1 MRPAMPGY
9 PCTAV
14 ALLVFALAT
23 ADTAVA
29 AEAGARGRIGH
40 YSSGNGLIGFV
51 LDRLATP
58 IKLRFDG
65 SDEILALTAAPAPY
79 GSVTLKR
86 DDGYAVLRIGD
97 DGRVLLFDERLNGGS
112 GRTYRDQDAEPL
124 TVRAATKMQAEAD
137 ADALGP
143 KFKRTRGVSL
153 EVVLEAPRLGDKSD
167 GWAAMADA
175 ISVIG
180 MALGEMMDSPIARE
194 TIAAKLRRVVI
205 RDAGRIDIKMVEDRT
220 LVVEIATDQPI
231 VGRPSSVRL
240 KSAIG
245 DLL

>member
-1 MRPAMPGY
+1 M
-9 PCTAV
+9 

-23 ADTAVA
+23 ADSAIA
-29 AEAGARGRIGH
+29 AEVRGQLRIGH

-51 LDRLATP
+51 LDSLATP
-58 IKLRFDG
+58 IKLRFDD
-65 SDEILALTAAPAPY
+65 SEEILALTAEPAPY
-79 GSVTLKR
+79 SSVTLKR
-86 DDGYAVLRIGD
+86 DDGFAVLRIGE
-97 DGRVLLFDERLNGGS
+97 DGHVLLFDERLNGGS
-112 GRTYRDQDAEPL
+112 GTAYRDQDAQPL
-124 TVRAATKMQAEAD
+124 TVRAATKTQAHAD

-143 KFKRTRGVSL
+143 KLKRSSGVAL
-153 EVVLEAPRLGDKSD
+153 EVVLDAPRLGDKSD

-175 ISVIG
+175 VSVIG
-180 MALGEMMDSPIARE
+180 TALGEMLDSSIARE

-205 RDAGRIDIKMVEDRT
+205 RDAGRIDIKVVEDRT

-231 VGRPSSVRL
+231 VGRPSSARL